1 MAFIAGKPIVGKV
14 ITDNKPKGS
23 SASPGSTQ
31 WKQEQNAQA
40 AKGSESA
47 GSTVV
52 SGSPSL
58 GGGGSSSSGF
68 TKYTGGNAAL
78 DFALKQYGDTY
89 NAARDSGDWQ
99 GMQAANEKA
108 NQLRNQY
115 GYAAES
121 AYDDIMLI
129 REQYGGGESL
139 AGGQAGQGAPQ
150 YPYQYQGP
158 SDMWNDIYAKQS
170 AAEQAAVDA
179 YIQQQVNSLNGQ
191 KTGVTQSADEA
202 ARQAYISYMQSQSAL
217 PQALAAG
224 GYSGGMA
231 DSHRLA
237 LDTTLQ
243 NNQQQ
248 IIQNRDTALNDIDT
262 AINNAKL
269 EGSIQGAQAR
279 AALGRDAISAYQNYI
294 QQQNAYA
301 NQDFW
306 TKYGYDFQGGQAQLD
321 RDFQS
326 GQAQLNRDWQSEEG
340 KAQALAAVG
349 NFSGYAKLWGLSDEE
364 TNALVDG
371 YAQQKQMT
379 ETQAARDLAAWYA
392 QYGDFSKLA
401 DLGVNIDYLKRN
413 QEMEFLPKG
422 STGGGGGYGGGNG
435 GGDAGGGPLP
445 ATPSAGYQT
454 TYNVMHRN
462 GAAVQDHQGRDEA
475 RLWVANYLDLQLR
488 DGKITD
494 AEYQALVNEAL
505 KMFGMA

>member
-78 DFALKQYGDTY
+78 DSALKQYGDTY

-129 REQYGGGESL
+129 RGQYGGGESL

-191 KTGVTQSADEA
+191 KAGVTQSADEA

-217 PQALAAG
+217 PQALAAS

-269 EGSIQGAQAR
+269 EGSIQGAQAQ

-371 YAQQKQMT
+371 YAQQKRLT

-435 GGDAGGGPLP
+435 GGDAGGGLLS

-462 GAAVQDHQGRDEA
+462 GAAVQDHQGQDEA